1 MTISHNTVYFVVGTR
16 VTIARSHGDLRG
28 EPDGC
33 LECVDEGR
41 DDDMVRHQ
49 YRSPSD
55 GWVRNEAEEDDDR
68 LTEERIREAPGST
81 RTYLNGKKVENAVQ
95 DMQRLELLDPG
106 AATAKRDNESRFTTP
121 RAQACIDV
129 AVNKA
134 TLGNSAD
141 RPVLPF
147 SVQPR
152 SATWTVPFR
161 VVCRRHHGRRRRP
174 RRRRR
179 RHRG

>member
-68 LTEERIREAPGST
+68 LTEERIWEALGST
-81 RTYLNGKKVENAVQ
+81 RAYLNGKK
-95 DMQRLELLDPG
+95 
-106 AATAKRDNESRFTTP
+106 SRTP
-121 RAQACIDV
+121 YRICKDWNCLTQVRRQQIAI
-129 AVNKA
+129 
-134 TLGNSAD
+134 TS
-141 RPVLPF
+141 PVHHSEGP
-147 SVQPR
+147 SVY
-152 SATWTVPFR
+152 
-161 VVCRRHHGRRRRP
+161 RRCSEQSYFG
-174 RRRRR
+174 
-179 RHRG
+179 